1 MDKLSIENVVRF
13 SPIGEMT
20 WSKRRRQ
27 TQLSTCQIKI
37 KFQMD
42 IYLSAGTEIPK
53 GNSSE
58 RNENK
63 LSKKEWKP
71 TKPRQWDRTNF
82 CNISV
87 RVLNRMMM
95 ISFFKANLRHNSQN
109 FKENDRRRPT
119 IVVPPLFPDHFFCWP
134 SLFIRVSVCVQRYLI
149 SAHISR
155 YPSLPHP
162 KDTWLLSQAESS
174 QLSLLTVLAVIVGRA
189 LENIFSINQH
199 QNVWWCDK

>member
-42 IYLSAGTEIPK
+42 IYLSAGTKIPK

-119 IVVPPLFPDHFFCWP
+119 IVVPPLFPENFFCWP
-134 SLFIRVSVCVQRYLI
+134 SLFIRVSVCVQRYHIFRPYFPLPI
-149 SAHISR
+149 FAPPEGHLAAIAGRKLSAF
-155 YPSLPHP
+155 
-162 KDTWLLSQAESS
+162 SS
-174 QLSLLTVLAVIVGRA
+174 HCFGCYCWQGAGKY
-189 LENIFSINQH
+189 IFHKSTSK
-199 QNVWWCDK
+199 CLMMR